1 MMMTPRERRSMK
13 IAQICDRHGVTLDE
27 MMGRSRLPHVCSARN
42 EAYVMLREE
51 KLSYPKIG
59 KIFGRD
65 HTTVINGVKRYIG
78 GEHGKREEA

>member
-1 MMMTPRERRSMK
+1 MK
-13 IAQICDRHGVTLDE
+13 IAQICERRGVTLDE
-27 MMGRSRLPHVCSARN
+27 LMGRSRLPHVCLARK

-59 KIFGRD
+59 KMFGRD
-65 HTTVINGVKRYIG
+65 HTTVINGVKGYIG